1 MKISRWQ
8 QITKLWQSISTGSV
22 NSRIFSAAII
32 VAAGT
37 LFVKVLAVVKE
48 LVVASKFGTADDL
61 DAFLIA
67 LIIPSLIV
75 TVIAGSFN
83 SALIPTY
90 IKVREQE
97 GKQAAQ
103 KLFSGATIWS
113 IGLLAITTVLIMGM
127 SPLYLPRI
135 TGGFSLQKLDLTYQ
149 LLWVVSPMILLTGIN
164 TVWGAVLNAGER
176 FALVALAPILTPAV
190 TILFLFVTQSWGI
203 FNLAIGMIVGQLL
216 EMLIVGGAL
225 RRQGISLQPK
235 WYGFDRHLKEVAGQY
250 APMIAGAFLM
260 CSTGLVDQ
268 AMAAMLPSG
277 SVASLAYG
285 NRIISLPIT
294 IATTA
299 LSTAVIPYF
308 SKMVALDDWTGI
320 RQSLKHYMGLIFA
333 ATIPLTGL
341 IILFSEPI
349 VRLLFQRGS
358 FTAENTQLVA
368 QIQACFAL
376 QIPFYIAS
384 ILVVRLTSA
393 MRNNKVMMWGSAGN
407 LIVNISLNYLFMQ
420 WFGVAGIALSTS
432 CVYLFSFLFLLFFV
446 LQNLRGIDK
455 IGLTLAQQGQIEELH
470 ESKFEEIKTI
480 LSPEQ
485 QQVFK
490 QLEMQRPSVHQRR
503 TGVGLSADQKVE
515 IKTIRQQNL
524 QQFRSILTPDQ
535 LEQVKQTPS
544 FNKTISTLFSYPKL
558 RHQQVL
564 MATKLGQLDLTK
576 TQTEQIEVLLA
587 IDRQQVDAVLTPEQ
601 HQQTK
606 AMQSRRKAVK
616 KGWKNLNLT
625 PDQMAEMK
633 SIRSSKKQELN
644 AILTPEQQAKVKYGK
659 GKYKIQ

>member
-1 MKISRWQ
+1 MKTNRWQ
-8 QITKLWQSISTGSV
+8 QIKKLWQSISTGSV

-48 LVVASKFGTADDL
+48 LIVASKFGTADEL

-67 LIIPSLIV
+67 LMVPSIII
-75 TVIAGSFN
+75 TIIAGSFN
-83 SALIPTY
+83 AALIPTY

-103 KLFSGATIWS
+103 KLFSSATIWS
-113 IGLLAITTVLIMGM
+113 IGLLAITTVFVVGGA
-127 SPLYLPRI
+127 PFYLPRI
-135 TGGFSLQKLDLTYQ
+135 TGGFSPQKLELTYQ
-149 LLWVVSPMILLTGIN
+149 LLWVLSPLISISGVTV
-164 TVWGAVLNAGER
+164 VWGAVLNAGER
-176 FALVALAPILTPAV
+176 FALVALAPILTPAA
-190 TILFLFVTQSWGI
+190 TILFLFGTSAWGV

-216 EMLIVGGAL
+216 EMVVIGVAL
-225 RRQGISLQPK
+225 RRQGISLQLK
-235 WYGFDRHLKEVAGQY
+235 WYGFDRHLKDVASQY
-250 APMIAGAFLM
+250 APMIAGALLM

-299 LSTAVIPYF
+299 LGTAVIPYF
-308 SKMVALDDWTGI
+308 SKMVALDDWTSI
-320 RQSLKHYMGLIFA
+320 RQALKHYMGLIFA

-341 IILFSEPI
+341 IILCSEPI
-349 VRLLFQRGS
+349 VRTLFQRGS
-358 FTAENTQLVA
+358 FTAENTQAVA
-368 QIQACFAL
+368 LIQACYAL

-384 ILVVRLTSA
+384 ILVVRITSA

-407 LIVNISLNYLFMQ
+407 LIVNISLNYLFIQ

-432 CVYLFSFLFLLFFV
+432 CVYLFSFVFLLFFL
-446 LQNLRGIDK
+446 LQNLRSIDK

-470 ESKFEEIKTI
+470 ESKFEEIKTV
-480 LSPEQ
+480 LSAEQ
-485 QQVFK
+485 QQAFK

-503 TGVGLSADQKVE
+503 IGVDLSADQKLE
-515 IKTIRQQNL
+515 LKIIRQQNL
-524 QQFRSILTPDQ
+524 LQFQLILTPI
-535 LEQVKQTPS
+535 QVAQIKQTPS
-544 FNKTISTLFSYPKL
+544 CNKIISKLFSYQKL
-558 RHQQVL
+558 RHQQAL
-564 MATKLGQLDLTK
+564 IAEKLGQLNLTPV
-576 TQTEQIEVLLA
+576 QIEQIEALLV

-606 AMQSRRKAVK
+606 AMQSRRRAVK

-625 PDQMAEMK
+625 PHQMAEMK
-633 SIRSSKKQELN
+633 AIRRSKKQELN
-644 AILTPEQQAKVKYGK
+644 TILTPEQQAKVKQGK